1 MTLDQLDYILASDL
15 SRFALEEE
23 SSPSTF
29 YILTLGLGSKSLTD
43 FTNCMDDMIRH
54 KTALICLKIL
64 HTGERLSTKKLLRR
78 WKSWRRKGLE
88 QQMLTISQK
97 SLDFINGGISAKTGL
112 LEWMQK

>member
-43 FTNCMDDMIRH
+43 FTNCTDDVITDQTQDCTDLFKDSAHWR
-54 KTALICLKIL
+54 KALDEEV
-64 HTGERLSTKKLLRR
+64 GEGKERSSKC
-78 WKSWRRKGLE
+78 
-88 QQMLTISQK
+88 
-97 SLDFINGGISAKTGL
+97 
-112 LEWMQK
+112 

>member
-43 FTNCMDDMIRH
+43 FTNCTDDVIRH

-78 WKSWRRKGLE
+78 TGTEK
-88 QQMLTISQK
+88 QMLTISQK
-97 SLDFINGGISAKTGL
+97 SLDFINGGIFAKTGL

>member
-43 FTNCMDDMIRH
+43 FMNCMDDVIRH
-54 KTALICLKIL
+54 KTALIYLKIL
-64 HTGERLSTKKLLRR
+64 LTGEKLSTKKLEKERIGAANVDDQPKISRLYQRR
-78 WKSWRRKGLE
+78 HICQNRF
-88 QQMLTISQK
+88 T
-97 SLDFINGGISAKTGL
+97 
-112 LEWMQK
+112 